1 MRQKITRALLSF
13 VVLVMA
19 LSLAG
24 CFLKISVEGAETFY
38 TYDGTGLVGPAWADE
53 IEVVITIKGI
63 IPSIPDLLIVELSG
77 LVDPFNPS
85 LANTIE
91 SQLYQALTEGD
102 SPFDSVEMED
112 GLLGTDSSYKVTAY
126 LVIDWQP
133 LSSGSASTAITV
145 PKIPLSTIIGA
156 DAYAQLDSALK
167 DACNNIPSGTTVGL
181 DVNGTLKNTTKDRVI
196 GTMLLKFLL
205 NGSLLPS

>member
-1 MRQKITRALLSF
+1 MRQKITRALLSV

-19 LSLAG
+19 LSLSG
-24 CFLKISVEGAETFY
+24 CYLTISVEGAEDPY
-38 TYDGTGLVGPAWADE
+38 TYDGSGLVGPVWADE
-53 IEVVITIKGI
+53 IEVIITFKGF

-77 LVDPFNPS
+77 LVEPFNPS

-102 SPFDSVEMED
+102 SPFDSVDMEE
-112 GLLGTDSSYKVTAY
+112 GFLGTDSSYKVTAY
-126 LVIDWQP
+126 LVIDWP
-133 LSSGSASTAITV
+133 MSSGSASAAITLLQE
-145 PKIPLSTIIGA
+145 PLSTIIGA

-167 DACNNIPSGTTVGL
+167 DACNNIPLGTSVGL
-181 DVNGTLKNTTKDRVI
+181 DINGTLKKTAKDRVI